1 MHVTTRSL
9 RKLLVL
15 LPTVIL
21 VACGSDHGES
31 DVMPASVPLGQEF
44 VVGYGETIRVAGL
57 SLEFT
62 TLVEDSRCPASAIC
76 VWEGNA
82 RVLVTATRGR
92 VTEVL
97 ELNLNPRFPVRAIFE
112 GHVIELRSVDPY
124 PVTPGLPPAWQYTVT
139 LFVDVAQP

>member
-1 MHVTTRSL
+1 MHIAVRSL
-9 RKLLVL
+9 RNLFVL
-15 LPTVIL
+15 LPVML
-21 VACGSDHGES
+21 AACGSDNGES
-31 DVMPASVPLGQEF
+31 DAMPASVPLGQEF
-44 VVGYGETIRVAGL
+44 VVGYGETIRVDGL

-76 VWEGNA
+76 VWEGNV

-92 VTEVL
+92 VTDVL
-97 ELNLNPRFPVRAIFE
+97 ELNLNPRFPVRAVFE

-124 PVTPGLPPAWQYTVT
+124 PATPGLPPAWHYTVT